1 MRGAEARTIPG
12 RAFPPLSAREV
23 PARLSIDDGRAA
35 LRAETGEMLA
45 QARARD
51 LDVDMAVGSAP
62 RRITFPDGTL
72 FETEDAVAIHA
83 VLKRS
88 GWDVLQRFEVFGP
101 HLMFFLVAAV
111 IGVIA
116 IWRFGL
122 PALVS
127 LAIALTP
134 APLVEAMDRGTLQ
147 TLDLSMA
154 EPSQLDEADRVR
166 AEAIFNHLLDHL
178 PPDEAHERTFDL
190 EFRDLPGMG
199 PNALALPGG
208 TVVLTDALVQEFP
221 DDDVIAGVL
230 AHEIGHI
237 VGDHGITQLYRSLG
251 VFVLVSLIA
260 GDTGPILEDMLL
272 EGGVLLS
279 LSYSREHERE
289 ADAYAMRL
297 ADRAGYDPA
306 GLLAFFDSLPDAESE
321 SSSWASTHP
330 ASGERAQAIRDY
342 LSAR

>member
-1 MRGAEARTIPG
+1 MRAGAARTIPG

-23 PARLSIDDGRAA
+23 PARLSLDEGRAD
-35 LRAETGEMLA
+35 LLAETGEVLA

-51 LDVDMAVGSAP
+51 LEIDMAVGRAP

-72 FETEDAVAIHA
+72 FETEDAGAVRA
-83 VLKRS
+83 VLPRS
-88 GWDVLQRFEVFGP
+88 GWDLLQRYETFGP
-101 HLMFFLVAAV
+101 HLVFFIVAAV
-111 IGVIA
+111 VGAVA
-116 IWRFGL
+116 VWRFAL

-134 APLVEAMDRGTLQ
+134 APLVKAMDRGALQ

-154 EPSQLDEADRVR
+154 EPSRLDAVEQGR
-166 AEAIFNHLLDHL
+166 AEAMFETLLAHVPPEELGEITFN
-178 PPDEAHERTFDL
+178 L

-208 TVVLTDALVQEFP
+208 TVVLTDALVREFP

-237 VGDHGITQLYRSLG
+237 VEEHGLTQLYRSLG

-260 GDTGPILEDMLL
+260 GDTGPILEDVLL

-279 LSYSREHERE
+279 LSYSRAHERE
-289 ADAYAMRL
+289 ADAYALRL

-306 GLLAFFDSLPDAESE
+306 GLLAFFESLPDAETE
-321 SSSWASTHP
+321 ASSWASTHP

-342 LSAR
+342 LGSR

>member
-1 MRGAEARTIPG
+1 MRGAAARTIPG
-12 RAFPPLSAREV
+12 RAFPPLSALEV
-23 PARLSIDDGRAA
+23 PARLSVEEDRAA
-35 LRAETGEMLA
+35 LLAETGEVLA
-45 QARARD
+45 KACARD
-51 LDVDMAVGSAP
+51 LEIDMAVGRAP
-62 RRITFPDGTL
+62 RRITFLDGTL
-72 FETEDAVAIHA
+72 FETEDAGAVHA
-83 VLKRS
+83 VLPRS
-88 GWDVLQRFEVFGP
+88 ERDVLQRFEVFGQ
-101 HLMFFLVAAV
+101 HLVFFLVGAV

-116 IWRFGL
+116 IWRFAL

-134 APLVEAMDRGTLQ
+134 APPVEAMDRGTLQ

-154 EPSQLDEADRVR
+154 EPSRLEEADRVR
-166 AEAIFNHLLDHL
+166 AEAIFEQLLDHL
-178 PPDEAHERTFDL
+178 SPDERHERSFDIEL
-190 EFRDLPGMG
+190 RDLPGMG

-208 TVVLTDALVQEFP
+208 TVVLTDALVQKFA
-221 DDDVIAGVL
+221 DDNVIAGVL

-237 VGDHGITQLYRSLG
+237 VGNHGITQLYRSLG

-260 GDTGPILEDMLL
+260 GDTGPILKDILL

-321 SSSWASTHP
+321 SSSWASTQP
-330 ASGERAQAIRDY
+330 ASGERAQAIRNY
-342 LSAR
+342 LSAM